1 MRNQPHPFMA
11 NSVSAIQQEMLD
23 AIGAKTIAELF
34 EQIPADHRTQAP
46 LDLPPAL
53 ASEPALRR
61 HLIDTLSQN
70 RHCENNLSFLGGG
83 CWRHH
88 VPAICDEIVRR
99 SEFLT
104 SVWGTP
110 SSDQGRYQAWFEFC
124 SQLGE
129 LVDCDLVGLPVY
141 TWGCAAGHALR
152 MASRL
157 NGRRTVLVPEAIDP
171 ERLLVIRNYCE
182 PPQMA
187 QHLSIV
193 PMRFDPATGRIDLAD
208 AAAKISDIG
217 DDIAAVYIEMPN
229 YLGVLEEDAERL
241 AELAHAA
248 GAEMIVGVD
257 PISLGVLAPPPS
269 YGADIVVGTT
279 QPLGVHLYGGGGLG
293 GFIATRDEERY
304 AREYPT
310 LLVSLTGTSRPG
322 EIGFGLSLAEQSSYG
337 SRENGKDW
345 TGNSVYLWAIANAVY
360 LSLMGPQGF
369 EDVGKLITAQA
380 HYAAQRLESLPG
392 VAVPLSGSFFKE
404 FVVDFSATGRS
415 VASINN
421 ALRERGIFGG
431 HDLSADLP
439 ALGQSALYCVTELHE
454 RRDIDRLIDTLSEIL
469 NHDD

>member
-1 MRNQPHPFMA
+1 MRNKSHPFMA
-11 NSVSAIQQEMLD
+11 NSVRAIQQEMLES
-23 AIGAKTIAELF
+23 IGAKTIAELF
-34 EQIPADHRTQAP
+34 EQIPADHRTRAH

-53 ASEPALRR
+53 ASEAALKR
-61 HLIDTLSQN
+61 HMLDTLSQN
-70 RHCENNLSFLGGG
+70 RHCESELSFLGGG

-157 NGRRTVLVPEAIDP
+157 NGRRKVLVPEVLDP
-171 ERLLVIRNYCE
+171 ERLLVMRNYCE
-182 PPQMA
+182 PSEMA

-193 PMRFDPATGRIDLAD
+193 PMRVDPATGRIDFAD
-208 AAAKISDIG
+208 AAAKIDA
-217 DDIAAVYIEMPN
+217 DTAAVYIEMPN
-229 YLGVLEEDAERL
+229 YLGIIEDDAARL
-241 AELAHAA
+241 AELTHVA

-257 PISLGVLAPPPS
+257 PISLGLLAPPPS

-279 QPLGVHLYGGGGLG
+279 QPLGVHMYGGGGLG

-310 LLVSLTGTSRPG
+310 LLVSMTGTSRAG

-337 SRENGKDW
+337 ARENGKDW

-369 EDVGKLITAQA
+369 EDVGRLITAQA
-380 HYAAQRLESLPG
+380 HYGAQRLATLPG

-415 VASINN
+415 VASINQ

-431 HDLSADLP
+431 HDLSAEFP
-439 ALGQSALYCVTELHE
+439 ALGQRALYCITELHE
-454 RRDIDRLIDTLSEIL
+454 RRDIDRLFDTLSEIL
-469 NHDD
+469 NYDH

>member
-11 NSVSAIQQEMLD
+11 NSVSAIQQEMLA

-34 EQIPADHRTQAP
+34 EQIPADHRTQVP

-53 ASEPALRR
+53 ASEAALKR
-61 HLIDTLSQN
+61 HLMDTLSQN
-70 RHCENNLSFLGGG
+70 RHCESELSFLGGG

-88 VPAICDEIVRR
+88 VPAICDEIARR

-157 NGRRTVLVPEAIDP
+157 NGRRKVLVPEALDP

-182 PPQMA
+182 PSEMA

-193 PMRFDPATGRIDLAD
+193 PMRVDPATGRIDFAD
-208 AAAKISDIG
+208 AAANIG
-217 DDIAAVYIEMPN
+217 ADTAAVYLEMPN
-229 YLGVLEEDAERL
+229 YLGILEDDAERL

-257 PISLGVLAPPPS
+257 PISLGLLAPPPS

-279 QPLGVHLYGGGGLG
+279 QPLGVHMYGGGGLG

-310 LLVSLTGTSRPG
+310 LLVSMTGTSRAG

-369 EDVGKLITAQA
+369 EDVGRLITAQA
-380 HYAAQRLESLPG
+380 HYAAQRLATLPG
-392 VAVPLSGSFFKE
+392 VSVPLSGSFFKE
-404 FVVDFSATGRS
+404 FVVDFSATGHS
-415 VASINN
+415 VASINQ

-431 HDLSADLP
+431 HDLSTEFP
-439 ALGQSALYCVTELHE
+439 GLGQRALYCVTELHE
-454 RRDIDRLIDTLSEIL
+454 RRDIDRLFDTLSEIL
-469 NHDD
+469 NHDN

>member
-23 AIGAKTIAELF
+23 SIGAKTIAELF

-157 NGRRTVLVPEAIDP
+157 NGRRTVLVPQAIDP

-182 PPQMA
+182 PPEMA
-187 QHLSIV
+187 AHLSIV
-193 PMRFDPATGRIDLAD
+193 SMRFDPATGRIDLAD

-217 DDIAAVYIEMPN
+217 DDMAAVYIEMPN
-229 YLGVLEEDAERL
+229 YLGVLEEDAQRL
-241 AELAHAA
+241 AELAHVA

-415 VASINN
+415 VASINC

>member
-1 MRNQPHPFMA
+1 MA
-11 NSVSAIQQEMLD
+11 NSIDAIQQEMLT
-23 AIGAKTIAELF
+23 AIGANSVAELF
-34 EQIPADHRTQAP
+34 EQIPGEHMTRRPVA
-46 LDLPPAL
+46 LPPTL
-53 ASEPALRR
+53 SSEAALRR
-61 HLIDTLSQN
+61 HLIDTLSRN
-70 RHCENNLSFLGGG
+70 DHCESHLSFLGGG

-88 VPAICDEIVRR
+88 VPAICDEIARR

-171 ERLLVIRNYCE
+171 ERLAVIRNYCE
-182 PPQMA
+182 PPEMRE
-187 QHLSIV
+187 HLNV
-193 PMRFDPATGRIDLAD
+193 VQMRFEPATGRIDLAHLAHLVD
-208 AAAKISDIG
+208 TAAKAGADLSAI
-217 DDIAAVYIEMPN
+217 YIETPN
-229 YLGVLEEDAERL
+229 YLGVIEEDAEQI
-241 AELAHAA
+241 AQIAHAA

-257 PISLGVLAPPPS
+257 PVSLGVLAPPPA

-279 QPLGVHLYGGGGLG
+279 QPLGVHMLGGGGLG

-369 EDVGKLITAQA
+369 EDIGRLIMA
-380 HYAAQRLESLPG
+380 HARYAATRLAGLPG
-392 VAVPLSGSFFKE
+392 VKVPLAGSAFKE

-415 VASINN
+415 VASINQS
-421 ALRERGIFGG
+421 LRARGIFGG
-431 HDLSADLP
+431 HDLSPDLP
-439 ALGQSALYCVTELHE
+439 ALGQSALYCITELHE

-469 NHDD
+469 NHE

>member
-1 MRNQPHPFMA
+1 MRPQPHPFMA

-23 AIGAKTIAELF
+23 AIGAASVAELF
-34 EQIPADHRTQAP
+34 EQIPADHLTQRAIA
-46 LDLPPAL
+46 LPPAL
-53 ASEPALRR
+53 SSEAALRR

-70 RHCENNLSFLGGG
+70 DHCESHLSFLGGG

-88 VPAICDEIVRR
+88 VPAICDEIARR

-141 TWGCAAGHALR
+141 TWGCATGHALR

-157 NGRRTVLVPEAIDP
+157 NGRHTVLVPEVIDP
-171 ERLLVIRNYCE
+171 ERLAVIRNYCE
-182 PPQMA
+182 PPEMRA
-187 QHLSIV
+187 HLNIV
-193 PMRFDPATGRIDLAD
+193 QMRFDRSTGRIDLAHLAD
-208 AAAKISDIG
+208 TVVNAGVDLAAI
-217 DDIAAVYIEMPN
+217 YLETPN
-229 YLGVLEEDAERL
+229 YLGVIEEDANRI
-241 AELAHAA
+241 AEIAHGA

-257 PISLGVLAPPPS
+257 PISLGVLAPPPA

-279 QPLGVHLYGGGGLG
+279 QPLGVHMYGGGGLG

-360 LSLMGPQGF
+360 LSLMGPSGLRGRWPVDHGANALRRKTPRRYSRGRGAACRQRVQGIRRRF
-369 EDVGKLITAQA
+369 FGDGTHRGLDQ
-380 HYAAQRLESLPG
+380 PG
-392 VAVPLSGSFFKE
+392 VARARHLRRPRPVFRRARAWPK
-404 FVVDFSATGRS
+404 R
-415 VASINN
+415 
-421 ALRERGIFGG
+421 ALLHHRTSRTAGYRPFDRHAQRDPER
-431 HDLSADLP
+431 
-439 ALGQSALYCVTELHE
+439 
-454 RRDIDRLIDTLSEIL
+454 
-469 NHDD
+469 

>member
-23 AIGAKTIAELF
+23 AIGAKTIEELF

-70 RHCENNLSFLGGG
+70 RHCESDLSFLGGG

-182 PPQMA
+182 PPEMA

-208 AAAKISDIG
+208 AAAKITGIG

-229 YLGVLEEDAERL
+229 YLGVLEEDAQRL

-369 EDVGKLITAQA
+369 DDVGKLITAQA

-392 VAVPLSGSFFKE
+392 VAVPLSGNFFKE

-415 VASINN
+415 VASINR

-454 RRDIDRLIDTLSEIL
+454 RRDIDRLSEIL

>member
-157 NGRRTVLVPEAIDP
+157 NGRRTVLVPQAIDP

-182 PPQMA
+182 PPEMA
-187 QHLSIV
+187 AHLSIV
-193 PMRFDPATGRIDLAD
+193 SMRFDPATGRIDLAD

-217 DDIAAVYIEMPN
+217 DDMAAVYIEMPN
-229 YLGVLEEDAERL
+229 YLGVLEEDAQRL
-241 AELAHAA
+241 AELAHVA

-415 VASINN
+415 VASINC

>member
-23 AIGAKTIAELF
+23 AIGAKTIEELF

-70 RHCENNLSFLGGG
+70 RHCESDLSFLGGG

-182 PPQMA
+182 PPEMA

-208 AAAKISDIG
+208 AAAKIRDIG

-229 YLGVLEEDAERL
+229 YLGILEEDARRL

-392 VAVPLSGSFFKE
+392 VTVSLSGSFFKE

-415 VASINN
+415 VASINH

-431 HDLSADLP
+431 HDLSADIP

>member
-1 MRNQPHPFMA
+1 MRPQPHPFMA
-11 NSVSAIQQEMLD
+11 NSVGAVQQEMLD
-23 AIGAKTIAELF
+23 AIGAFSIAELF
-34 EQIPADHRTQAP
+34 EQIPTDHLTQRPVA
-46 LDLPPAL
+46 LPVAL
-53 ASEPALRR
+53 SSEAALRR
-61 HLIDTLSQN
+61 HLIDLLSQN
-70 RHCENNLSFLGGG
+70 DHCESHLSFLGGG

-88 VPAICDEIVRR
+88 VPAICDEIARR

-110 SSDQGRYQAWFEFC
+110 ASDQGRYQAWFEFC

-157 NGRRTVLVPEAIDP
+157 NGRRTVLVPEVIDP
-171 ERLLVIRNYCE
+171 ERLAVIRNYCE
-182 PPQMA
+182 PPEMRE
-187 QHLSIV
+187 HLNV
-193 PMRFDPATGRIDLAD
+193 VQMRFDRSTGRIDLTHLSGTVANAD
-208 AAAKISDIG
+208 VNLAAI
-217 DDIAAVYIEMPN
+217 YLETPN
-229 YLGVLEEDAERL
+229 YLGVIEEDAKRI
-241 AELAHAA
+241 ADIAHAA
-248 GAEMIVGVD
+248 GAEMIIGVD
-257 PISLGVLAPPPS
+257 PISLGVLAPPPA

-279 QPLGVHLYGGGGLG
+279 QPLGVHMYCGGGLG

-310 LLVSLTGTSRPG
+310 LLVSLTSTSRQG

-369 EDVGKLITAQA
+369 EDVGRLIMA
-380 HYAAQRLESLPG
+380 HARYAATRLAGLPG
-392 VAVPLSGSFFKE
+392 VKVPLAGSAFKE

-415 VASINN
+415 VASINQS
-421 ALRERGIFGG
+421 LRARGIFGG
-431 HDLSADLP
+431 HDLSPDLP
-439 ALGQSALYCVTELHE
+439 ALGQSALYCITELHE

-469 NHDD
+469 NHE